1 MITHIQFQQ
10 GYAIKLPNISNKTFT
25 FTSGINVLFG
35 PNGCGKST
43 ILKTIAA
50 YCAIKDTGWSR
61 FTDPL
66 SLPNESA
73 TFFPHNYAIFSP
85 GNCIANVGWDGTPSL
100 FNAGDIAADE
110 SWFFKNVG
118 QNKDNVFSENEQML
132 AMINKPS
139 SGEYRAYQINKILN
153 MISSNAP
160 AAILGDPSQHPGEA
174 HYIHSLPRNGKRTIL
189 FDEPERSLSLPKQ
202 LALFNALNGFE
213 QNYQLIISTHS
224 PLILFKSNI
233 NVIDV
238 EPGYAHECMRIMAE
252 LFNAI

>member
-1 MITHIQFQQ
+1 MISHIRFLQ
-10 GYAIKLPNISNKTFT
+10 GYATKLANIGHNNFT
-25 FTSGINVLFG
+25 FTPGINVLFG

-50 YCAIKDTGWSR
+50 YAAIKDTGWSR
-61 FTDPL
+61 FSDPL
-66 SLPNESA
+66 SLPNDARE
-73 TFFPHNYAIFSP
+73 FFPHNYAEFSP
-85 GNCIANVGWDGTPSL
+85 GNCKAEVGWDGTPTL

-118 QNKDNVFSENEQML
+118 QVKDNMFSETEQLL
-132 AMINKPS
+132 AMANKPS

-153 MISSNAP
+153 QIKQGAP
-160 AAILGDPSQHPGEA
+160 DIIMGDPQKHIGEA
-174 HYIHSLPRNGKRTIL
+174 LYISSLPRNGKKTIL

-202 LALFNALNGFE
+202 LALFNALDQFTD
-213 QNYQLIISTHS
+213 QYQLIISTHS

-238 EPGYAHECMRIMAE
+238 EPGYAQECMKILAN
-252 LFNAI
+252 LFGAL